1 MAQSGETDI
10 NTGRDTGRDTAR
22 DTGQVPLSEVE
33 RVSEAYV
40 SKYAALDPTGATA
53 VGIDDH
59 PDSLTDYSPD
69 ALAERSDLARSA
81 LADLQRIETTDAK
94 DPRDRIA
101 SAYMQ
106 ERLSVGLSLESLG
119 EQFRELNVLGGPIQ
133 ATREVF
139 DLMARETE
147 QDWEQIAKRLAG
159 VSASLSSVRQTLE
172 SGIQQGLVAPT
183 RQVEG
188 VARQAAAWSGSTG
201 NQSFFAS
208 LVEDFTRRGIGSKS
222 LSDDLAKNSESAAT
236 AFAEIAEFL
245 SKNYLP
251 ASTAV
256 DGVGRDR
263 YSVFSRLYTGAD
275 LDLNEAYEWGWAE
288 LARIEEQMTA
298 VGAQILPGAGISEI
312 VELLETDPARS
323 IEGPDAFRG
332 WLQDLLDQTIS
343 DLNHTHFDIPERVQ
357 RVEAMIAPPGGGAA
371 MYYTGPSEDFSRPG
385 RTWYPTQAHTR
396 FPLWGE
402 VSTCYHEGVPGHHLQ
417 IAQVVH
423 LGAKLTRFQRTLGW
437 NSGHGEGWAL
447 YAERL
452 MGELGYLEV
461 PDYEFG
467 MLRAHALRAVR
478 VIVDIGM
485 HLGLRIPNTEKDFAG
500 EVWTPEIGLAFAI
513 KRSRFPAEMMAFE
526 IDRYLGLPGQAI
538 SYKIGERVWLEGREA
553 SKKQLGADFN
563 LKAWHAFALDL
574 GPLGLDLLKQEL
586 ANF

>member
-1 MAQSGETDI
+1 MARSGESETENGAI
-10 NTGRDTGRDTAR
+10 GGATA
-22 DTGQVPLSEVE
+22 GAANSGVYAL
-33 RVSEAYV
+33 SEAYV
-40 SKYAALDPTGATA
+40 SKYASLDPTGATA
-53 VGIDDH
+53 VGIDDN
-59 PDSLTDYSPD
+59 PTALTDYSPE
-69 ALAERSDLARSA
+69 ALEERSNLARSA
-81 LADLQRIETTDAK
+81 LLELQGIDTPET
-94 DPRDRIA
+94 RERIA
-101 SAYMQ
+101 SAFMQ

-119 EQFRELNVLGGPIQ
+119 EQYRELNVLGGPIQ

-139 DLMARETE
+139 DLMPREDAN
-147 QDWEQIAKRLAG
+147 DWDQISKRMSG
-159 VSASLSSVRQTLE
+159 VAASLASVRRTLE
-172 SGIQQGLVAPT
+172 SGMQRGLLAPA

-188 VARQAAAWSGSTG
+188 VARQCSAWAGSTG
-201 NQSFFAS
+201 LQPFFLSVASEFDRSGIESKPLKAS
-208 LVEDFTRRGIGSKS
+208 LDENAD
-222 LSDDLAKNSESAAT
+222 SATKAYE
-236 AFAEIAEFL
+236 EIAEFL
-245 SKNYLP
+245 SEKYLP
-251 ASTAV
+251 ASNPV
-256 DGVGRDR
+256 DGVGRER
-263 YSVFSRLYTGAD
+263 YAAFSRLYNGAELD
-275 LDLNEAYEWGWAE
+275 LDEAYEWGWAE
-288 LARIEEQMTA
+288 LERIEEQMA
-298 VGAQILPGAGISEI
+298 KVAESILPGAGLAE
-312 VELLETDPARS
+312 VVDLLETDPSRS

-332 WLQDLLDQTIS
+332 WLQELLDQTIS
-343 DLNHTHFDIPERVQ
+343 DLNETHFDIPDRVQ

-385 RTWYPTQAHTR
+385 RTWYPTQGHTR

-423 LGAKLTRFQRTLGW
+423 LGERLTRFQRTLGW

-452 MGELGYLEV
+452 MGELGYLDV

-485 HLGLRIPNTEKDFAG
+485 HLGLRIPSTENEFAG

-513 KRSRFPAEMMAFE
+513 KRSRFPSEMMSFE

-538 SYKIGERVWLEGREA
+538 SYKIGERVWLDAREE
-553 SKKQLGADFN
+553 SKKQHGGEFD

-586 ANF
+586 AEFRPASR

>member
-1 MAQSGETDI
+1 MGLSG
-10 NTGRDTGRDTAR
+10 DTGSEHDA
-22 DTGQVPLSEVE
+22 TGSVMASAAPSEVYAA
-33 RVSEAYV
+33 SDAYV
-40 SKYAALDPTGATA
+40 SQYAALDPTGATA

-59 PDSLTDYSPD
+59 PTALTDYSPE
-69 ALAERSDLARSA
+69 ALEERSNLAKSA
-81 LADLQRIETTDAK
+81 LLALKGIETTET
-94 DPRDRIA
+94 RDRIA
-101 SAYMQ
+101 SAFMQ

-119 EQFRELNVLGGPIQ
+119 EQYRDLNVLGGPIQ

-139 DLMARETE
+139 DLMPRENE
-147 QDWEQIAKRLAG
+147 ADWDQISVRMSG
-159 VSASLSSVRQTLE
+159 VAASLASVRSTLE
-172 SGIQQGLVAPT
+172 SGIQRGLLAPS

-188 VARQAAAWSGSTG
+188 VARQCAAWAGTTGMLPFFISVASEFDRSGIES
-201 NQSFFAS
+201 SALKAS
-208 LVEDFTRRGIGSKS
+208 LKENAER
-222 LSDDLAKNSESAAT
+222 AT
-236 AFAEIAEFL
+236 QAYAEIAEFL
-245 SKNYLP
+245 SEKYLP
-251 ASTAV
+251 ASTPV
-256 DGVGRDR
+256 DGVGRER
-263 YSVFSRLYTGAD
+263 YAAFSRLYNGAELD
-275 LDLNEAYEWGWAE
+275 LDEAYEWGWAE
-288 LARIEEQMTA
+288 LERIEEQMTILA
-298 VGAQILPGAGISEI
+298 ERILPGAALSE
-312 VELLETDPARS
+312 VVDLLETDPSRS

-343 DLNHTHFDIPERVQ
+343 DLNETHFDIPERVQ

-385 RTWYPTQAHTR
+385 RTWYPTQGHTR

-423 LGAKLTRFQRTLGW
+423 LGERLTRFQRTLGW

-485 HLGLRIPNTEKDFAG
+485 HLGLRIPSTEKEFAG

-513 KRSRFPAEMMAFE
+513 ERSRFPSEMMSFE

-538 SYKIGERVWLEGREA
+538 SYKIGERVWLEAREA
-553 SKKQLGADFN
+553 SKKQHGAEFD

-586 ANF
+586 AEFRPSP

>member
-1 MAQSGETDI
+1 MAHSGDAVSDHGATDSS
-10 NTGRDTGRDTAR
+10 NAGAANSDVYA
-22 DTGQVPLSEVE
+22 LSD
-33 RVSEAYV
+33 AYV
-40 SKYAALDPTGATA
+40 SEYAALDPTGATA

-59 PDSLTDYSPD
+59 PTALTDYSPE
-69 ALAERSDLARSA
+69 ALEERANLARSA
-81 LADLQRIETTDAK
+81 LVALQRIETAET
-94 DPRDRIA
+94 RDRIA
-101 SAYMQ
+101 SAYME

-119 EQFRELNVLGGPIQ
+119 EQYRELNVLGGPIQ

-139 DLMARETE
+139 DLMPRENE
-147 QDWEQIAKRLAG
+147 NDWDQVAERMSG
-159 VSASLSSVRQTLE
+159 VAASLASVRKSLE
-172 SGIQQGLVAPT
+172 SGVQRGLLAPS

-188 VARQAAAWSGSTG
+188 VARQCAAWSGNTG
-201 NQSFFAS
+201 LQPFFISVAAQFDS
-208 LVEDFTRRGIGSKS
+208 SNIESKS
-222 LSDDLAKNSESAAT
+222 LSSSLKKNAESATQAY
-236 AFAEIAEFL
+236 AEMAEFL
-245 SKNYLP
+245 SEKYLP
-251 ASTAV
+251 ASTPV
-256 DGVGRDR
+256 DGVGRER
-263 YSVFSRLYTGAD
+263 YAAFSRLYNGAELD
-275 LDLNEAYEWGWAE
+275 LDEAYEWGWAE
-288 LARIEEQMTA
+288 LERIEEQMA
-298 VGAQILPGAGISEI
+298 IVAERILPGAGLSEV
-312 VELLETDPARS
+312 VELLETDPSRS

-343 DLNHTHFDIPERVQ
+343 DLNETHFDIPERVQ

-385 RTWYPTQAHTR
+385 RTWYPTQGHTL

-423 LGAKLTRFQRTLGW
+423 LGERLTRFQRTLGW

-452 MGELGYLEV
+452 MGELGYLDV

-485 HLGLRIPNTEKDFAG
+485 HLGLRIPSTEKDFAG

-513 KRSRFPAEMMAFE
+513 KRSRFPSEMMSFE

-538 SYKIGERVWLEGREA
+538 SYKVGERVWLEAREA
-553 SKKQLGADFN
+553 SKKQLGAEFD

-586 ANF
+586 AEFRPTQ

>member
-1 MAQSGETDI
+1 MGLSG
-10 NTGRDTGRDTAR
+10 DTGSEHDA
-22 DTGQVPLSEVE
+22 TGSVMASAAPSEVYAA
-33 RVSEAYV
+33 SDAYV
-40 SKYAALDPTGATA
+40 SQYAALDPTGATA

-59 PDSLTDYSPD
+59 PTALTDYSPE
-69 ALAERSDLARSA
+69 ALEERSNLARSA
-81 LADLQRIETTDAK
+81 LLTLRGIETAET
-94 DPRDRIA
+94 RDRIA
-101 SAYMQ
+101 SAFMQ

-119 EQFRELNVLGGPIQ
+119 EQYRDLNVLGGPIQ

-139 DLMARETE
+139 DLMPRENE
-147 QDWEQIAKRLAG
+147 ADWDQISVRMSG
-159 VSASLSSVRQTLE
+159 VAASLASVRSTLE
-172 SGIQQGLVAPT
+172 RGIQRGLLAPS

-188 VARQAAAWSGSTG
+188 VARQCTAWAGTTGMQPFFISVASEFDRSGIES
-201 NQSFFAS
+201 SALKAS
-208 LVEDFTRRGIGSKS
+208 LKENAER
-222 LSDDLAKNSESAAT
+222 AT
-236 AFAEIAEFL
+236 QAYAEIAEFL
-245 SKNYLP
+245 SEKYLP
-251 ASTAV
+251 ASTSV
-256 DGVGRDR
+256 DGVGRER
-263 YSVFSRLYTGAD
+263 YAAFSRLYNGAELD
-275 LDLNEAYEWGWAE
+275 LDEAYEWGWAE
-288 LARIEEQMTA
+288 LERIEEQMTILA
-298 VGAQILPGAGISEI
+298 ERILPGAALSE
-312 VELLETDPARS
+312 VVDLLETDPSRS

-332 WLQDLLDQTIS
+332 WLQELLDKTIS
-343 DLNHTHFDIPERVQ
+343 DLNETHFDIPERVQ

-385 RTWYPTQAHTR
+385 RTWYPTQGHTR

-423 LGAKLTRFQRTLGW
+423 LGERLTRFQRTLGW

-485 HLGLRIPNTEKDFAG
+485 HLGLRIPSTEKEFAG

-513 KRSRFPAEMMAFE
+513 ERSRFPSEMMSFE

-538 SYKIGERVWLEGREA
+538 SYKIGERVWLEAREA
-553 SKKQLGADFN
+553 SKQQHGGAFD

-574 GPLGLDLLKQEL
+574 GPLGLDLLKKEL
-586 ANF
+586 AEFRPGP